1 MHERERR
8 GGGER
13 GCGRRGKEKD
23 GKRKGEK
30 NEKTSK
36 KSFQNRS
43 SLRGHEEVGVAVGEV
58 TDGQADGAEQEE
70 VHRVLCFLFRE
81 RMEVEQGKERGEPKK
96 EEADET
102 TSKRK
107 EEKRAASR
115 RELRREESCVAKRA
129 VSRRELRREES
140 CVAKRVASRKEL
152 RGLLPL
158 RDAGP
163 RPRRRDAQGR
173 ALRERDATGPESHEK
188 GRDRGV
194 ERARERER
202 ALEPR
207 RRPLFSP
214 FSKLSLLTLLSMSG
228 T

>member
-115 RELRREESCVAKRA
+115 RELRREESCVAKR
-129 VSRRELRREES
+129 
-140 CVAKRVASRKEL
+140 VASRKEL

>member
-96 EEADET
+96 EEDDET

-115 RELRREESCVAKRA
+115 RELRREESCAAKRA
-129 VSRRELRREES
+129 ASRRELRREKS
-140 CVAKRVASRKEL
+140 CVACCLCAMLGLALAVVTRKVAPFESATQRGRSRM
-152 RGLLPL
+152 R
-158 RDAGP
+158 
-163 RPRRRDAQGR
+163 
-173 ALRERDATGPESHEK
+173 K
-188 GRDRGV
+188 GAIGV
-194 ERARERER
+194 
-202 ALEPR
+202 
-207 RRPLFSP
+207 
-214 FSKLSLLTLLSMSG
+214 
-228 T
+228 

>member
-1 MHERERR
+1 LHERERR

-115 RELRREESCVAKRA
+115 RELRREKSCVACCLCAMLGLALA
-129 VSRRELRREES
+129 VVTRKVAPFESATQRGRSRM
-140 CVAKRVASRKEL
+140 RK
-152 RGLLPL
+152 G
-158 RDAGP
+158 AI
-163 RPRRRDAQGR
+163 
-173 ALRERDATGPESHEK
+173 
-188 GRDRGV
+188 GV
-194 ERARERER
+194 
-202 ALEPR
+202 
-207 RRPLFSP
+207 
-214 FSKLSLLTLLSMSG
+214 
-228 T
+228 